1 MSTSQDNKLQQYERL
16 FENFVQLNQYAQ
28 RRKINL
34 AELHKFPR
42 GPKGKKKKLWA
53 SYVYL
58 LTVGVLVVSVAFG
71 NLLNKTRILD
81 KLVETTLGVRCVIPN
96 NYFVWE
102 ATRPVTDC
110 SMCANLSQVIQL
122 DDCDREQ
129 FADFAYTSQPIVIRN
144 AAKNWSA
151 VNFDFNFFKELFA
164 DIPDSYETIE
174 EDCQF
179 LSFKTDFLGLRDV
192 FNMTE
197 DRIHGRA
204 GSRPWYVGW

>member
-1 MSTSQDNKLQQYERL
+1 MTTQDNKCEQLERL
-16 FENFVQLNQYAQ
+16 FENFVALNQFAQ
-28 RRKINL
+28 RRKINF
-34 AELHKFPR
+34 ADLHKLSRRPTS
-42 GPKGKKKKLWA
+42 KKKKLWT

-58 LTVGVLVVSVAFG
+58 LTISVLLLSVLLG

-110 SMCANLSQVIQL
+110 GMCANLSRVIEL
-122 DDCDREQ
+122 DNCDREQ

-144 AAKNWSA
+144 AAQNWSA
-151 VNFDFNFFKELFA
+151 VNFNFAFFKQLFA
-164 DIPDSYETIE
+164 DIADSYETIE

-192 FNMTE
+192 FNMTD
-197 DRIHGRA
+197 DRVRGRE
-204 GSRPWYVGW
+204 RPWYVGW